1 MSVTSALGNQAKLLW
16 QFLGFFQKPYLRF
29 LHAII
34 AVLVILQILSS
45 FAMHML
51 SSGQINPAL
60 SSWLASWYHI
70 LSGLL
75 VVILS
80 LLLAADSLTKRGFHY
95 FFPYLW
101 GDTEQLKK
109 DIQASLRFKMVPPR
123 PKGLATAVQ
132 GLGLGALLLVV
143 LSGLIW
149 FILWRNGS
157 SFAGLALETHKN
169 VTLLIEL
176 YLIGHGCMAL
186 LHFFVCSA
194 TRRARSDQSCSCPYR
209 LSLVCRV
216 LREMP
221 SRFAASLLLS
231 PTLSSIRRM
240 ASRSTSSSVA
250 PSKGTDSADG
260 SASSS
265 CSYACVT
272 ASGNS
277 RSET

>member
-1 MSVTSALGNQAKLLW
+1 MSVTSALRNQATLLW

-29 LHAII
+29 LHAAI

-51 SSGQINPAL
+51 PSGQINPAL

-75 VVILS
+75 LAVLS

-109 DIQASLRFKMVPPR
+109 DVQDSLRFKMVPPR

-143 LSGLIW
+143 LTGLIW

-157 SFAGLALETHKN
+157 TFAEWALETHKN
-169 VTLLIEL
+169 VAVLIEL
-176 YLIGHGCMAL
+176 YLIGHGGMAL
-186 LHFFVCSA
+186 LHFFVWQ
-194 TRRARSDQSCSCPYR
+194 RKARQ
-209 LSLVCRV
+209 
-216 LREMP
+216 E
-221 SRFAASLLLS
+221 
-231 PTLSSIRRM
+231 
-240 ASRSTSSSVA
+240 
-250 PSKGTDSADG
+250 
-260 SASSS
+260 
-265 CSYACVT
+265 
-272 ASGNS
+272 
-277 RSET
+277 

>member
-1 MSVTSALGNQAKLLW
+1 MSVTSALGNPGQTALAIPW
-16 QFLGFFQKPYLRF
+16 FFQKPYLQF
-29 LHAII
+29 LHDHRR
-34 AVLVILQILSS
+34 LGYRK
-45 FAMHML
+45 
-51 SSGQINPAL
+51 SGQLNPAL

-186 LHFFVCSA
+186 LHFFVWQ
-194 TRRARSDQSCSCPYR
+194 RNKARQ
-209 LSLVCRV
+209 
-216 LREMP
+216 E
-221 SRFAASLLLS
+221 
-231 PTLSSIRRM
+231 
-240 ASRSTSSSVA
+240 
-250 PSKGTDSADG
+250 
-260 SASSS
+260 
-265 CSYACVT
+265 
-272 ASGNS
+272 
-277 RSET
+277 

>member
-109 DIQASLRFKMVPPR
+109 DIQASLRFKMV
-123 PKGLATAVQ
+123 Q

-186 LHFFVCSA
+186 LHFFVWQ
-194 TRRARSDQSCSCPYR
+194 RNKARQ
-209 LSLVCRV
+209 
-216 LREMP
+216 E
-221 SRFAASLLLS
+221 
-231 PTLSSIRRM
+231 
-240 ASRSTSSSVA
+240 
-250 PSKGTDSADG
+250 
-260 SASSS
+260 
-265 CSYACVT
+265 
-272 ASGNS
+272 
-277 RSET
+277 

>member
-109 DIQASLRFKMVPPR
+109 DLQ
-123 PKGLATAVQ
+123 
-132 GLGLGALLLVV
+132 
-143 LSGLIW
+143 
-149 FILWRNGS
+149 
-157 SFAGLALETHKN
+157 
-169 VTLLIEL
+169 
-176 YLIGHGCMAL
+176 
-186 LHFFVCSA
+186 
-194 TRRARSDQSCSCPYR
+194 
-209 LSLVCRV
+209 
-216 LREMP
+216 
-221 SRFAASLLLS
+221 
-231 PTLSSIRRM
+231 
-240 ASRSTSSSVA
+240 
-250 PSKGTDSADG
+250 DG
-260 SASSS
+260 SA
-265 CSYACVT
+265 APERV
-272 ASGNS
+272 GN
-277 RSET
+277 RRAGARARRAAARRTERPDLVHPLAERLIVLRVGAGNP

>member
-132 GLGLGALLLVV
+132 G
-143 LSGLIW
+143 
-149 FILWRNGS
+149 
-157 SFAGLALETHKN
+157 
-169 VTLLIEL
+169 
-176 YLIGHGCMAL
+176 
-186 LHFFVCSA
+186 
-194 TRRARSDQSCSCPYR
+194 
-209 LSLVCRV
+209 
-216 LREMP
+216 
-221 SRFAASLLLS
+221 
-231 PTLSSIRRM
+231 
-240 ASRSTSSSVA
+240 
-250 PSKGTDSADG
+250 G
-260 SASSS
+260 SARCCSS
-265 CSYACVT
+265 Y
-272 ASGNS
+272 
-277 RSET
+277 

>member
-1 MSVTSALGNQAKLLW
+1 MSVTPPRQSGQLLW

-101 GDTEQLKK
+101 GDTEQLKN
-109 DIQASLRFKMVPPR
+109 
-123 PKGLATAVQ
+123 GH
-132 GLGLGALLLVV
+132 
-143 LSGLIW
+143 SGQ
-149 FILWRNGS
+149 
-157 SFAGLALETHKN
+157 LAL
-169 VTLLIEL
+169 
-176 YLIGHGCMAL
+176 
-186 LHFFVCSA
+186 
-194 TRRARSDQSCSCPYR
+194 Q
-209 LSLVCRV
+209 
-216 LREMP
+216 
-221 SRFAASLLLS
+221 
-231 PTLSSIRRM
+231 
-240 ASRSTSSSVA
+240 
-250 PSKGTDSADG
+250 DG
-260 SASSS
+260 SAAPERVRQPPCRGSRARRAGCSS
-265 CSYACVT
+265 Y
-272 ASGNS
+272 
-277 RSET
+277 

>member
-70 LSGLL
+70 
-75 VVILS
+75 
-80 LLLAADSLTKRGFHY
+80 LAADSLTKRGFHY

-186 LHFFVCSA
+186 LHFFVWQ
-194 TRRARSDQSCSCPYR
+194 RNKARQ
-209 LSLVCRV
+209 
-216 LREMP
+216 E
-221 SRFAASLLLS
+221 
-231 PTLSSIRRM
+231 
-240 ASRSTSSSVA
+240 
-250 PSKGTDSADG
+250 
-260 SASSS
+260 
-265 CSYACVT
+265 
-272 ASGNS
+272 
-277 RSET
+277 

>member
-1 MSVTSALGNQAKLLW
+1 MMTGKGEPHVRHVRTRQ
-16 QFLGFFQKPYLRF
+16 
-29 LHAII
+29 
-34 AVLVILQILSS
+34 
-45 FAMHML
+45 
-51 SSGQINPAL
+51 SGQTALAIPWFFPETLPAVPARNHRRLGHPANPAL

-186 LHFFVCSA
+186 LHFFVWQ
-194 TRRARSDQSCSCPYR
+194 RNKARQ
-209 LSLVCRV
+209 
-216 LREMP
+216 E
-221 SRFAASLLLS
+221 
-231 PTLSSIRRM
+231 
-240 ASRSTSSSVA
+240 
-250 PSKGTDSADG
+250 
-260 SASSS
+260 
-265 CSYACVT
+265 
-272 ASGNS
+272 
-277 RSET
+277 

>member
-109 DIQASLRFKMVPPR
+109 EFRPACASR
-123 PKGLATAVQ
+123 
-132 GLGLGALLLVV
+132 
-143 LSGLIW
+143 W
-149 FILWRNGS
+149 F
-157 SFAGLALETHKN
+157 
-169 VTLLIEL
+169 
-176 YLIGHGCMAL
+176 
-186 LHFFVCSA
+186 
-194 TRRARSDQSCSCPYR
+194 RRARKGWQPP
-209 LSLVCRV
+209 CRG
-216 LREMP
+216 
-221 SRFAASLLLS
+221 S
-231 PTLSSIRRM
+231 
-240 ASRSTSSSVA
+240 
-250 PSKGTDSADG
+250 G
-260 SASSS
+260 SARCCSS
-265 CSYACVT
+265 C
-272 ASGNS
+272 
-277 RSET
+277 

>member
-1 MSVTSALGNQAKLLW
+1 MCIRDS
-16 QFLGFFQKPYLRF
+16 
-29 LHAII
+29 
-34 AVLVILQILSS
+34 
-45 FAMHML
+45 
-51 SSGQINPAL
+51 
-60 SSWLASWYHI
+60 
-70 LSGLL
+70 
-75 VVILS
+75 ILS

-186 LHFFVCSA
+186 LHFFVWQ
-194 TRRARSDQSCSCPYR
+194 RNKARQ
-209 LSLVCRV
+209 
-216 LREMP
+216 E
-221 SRFAASLLLS
+221 
-231 PTLSSIRRM
+231 
-240 ASRSTSSSVA
+240 
-250 PSKGTDSADG
+250 
-260 SASSS
+260 
-265 CSYACVT
+265 
-272 ASGNS
+272 
-277 RSET
+277 

>member
-1 MSVTSALGNQAKLLW
+1 
-16 QFLGFFQKPYLRF
+16 
-29 LHAII
+29 
-34 AVLVILQILSS
+34 
-45 FAMHML
+45 MHML
-51 SSGQINPAL
+51 SSGQLNPAL

-143 LSGLIW
+143 LSGLISVSYTHLTLPT
-149 FILWRNGS
+149 I
-157 SFAGLALETHKN
+157 LALETHKN

-186 LHFFVCSA
+186 LHFFVWQ
-194 TRRARSDQSCSCPYR
+194 RNKARQ
-209 LSLVCRV
+209 
-216 LREMP
+216 E
-221 SRFAASLLLS
+221 
-231 PTLSSIRRM
+231 
-240 ASRSTSSSVA
+240 
-250 PSKGTDSADG
+250 
-260 SASSS
+260 
-265 CSYACVT
+265 
-272 ASGNS
+272 
-277 RSET
+277 

>member
-51 SSGQINPAL
+51 SSGQLNPAL

-143 LSGLIW
+143 LSGLI
-149 FILWRNGS
+149 
-157 SFAGLALETHKN
+157 LALETHKN

-186 LHFFVCSA
+186 LHFFVWQ
-194 TRRARSDQSCSCPYR
+194 RNKARQ
-209 LSLVCRV
+209 
-216 LREMP
+216 E
-221 SRFAASLLLS
+221 
-231 PTLSSIRRM
+231 
-240 ASRSTSSSVA
+240 
-250 PSKGTDSADG
+250 
-260 SASSS
+260 
-265 CSYACVT
+265 
-272 ASGNS
+272 
-277 RSET
+277 

>member
-101 GDTEQLKK
+101 GGYGTAQ
-109 DIQASLRFKMVPPR
+109 
-123 PKGLATAVQ
+123 KGH
-132 GLGLGALLLVV
+132 
-143 LSGLIW
+143 SGQ
-149 FILWRNGS
+149 
-157 SFAGLALETHKN
+157 LAL
-169 VTLLIEL
+169 
-176 YLIGHGCMAL
+176 
-186 LHFFVCSA
+186 
-194 TRRARSDQSCSCPYR
+194 Q
-209 LSLVCRV
+209 
-216 LREMP
+216 
-221 SRFAASLLLS
+221 
-231 PTLSSIRRM
+231 
-240 ASRSTSSSVA
+240 
-250 PSKGTDSADG
+250 DG
-260 SASSS
+260 SA
-265 CSYACVT
+265 APERV
-272 ASGNS
+272 GN
-277 RSET
+277 RRAGARARRAAARRAERPDLVHPLAERIIVRRVGAGNP

>member
-1 MSVTSALGNQAKLLW
+1 MV
-16 QFLGFFQKPYLRF
+16 FQKPYLRF

-109 DIQASLRFKMVPPR
+109 
-123 PKGLATAVQ
+123 GH
-132 GLGLGALLLVV
+132 
-143 LSGLIW
+143 SGQ
-149 FILWRNGS
+149 
-157 SFAGLALETHKN
+157 LAL
-169 VTLLIEL
+169 
-176 YLIGHGCMAL
+176 
-186 LHFFVCSA
+186 
-194 TRRARSDQSCSCPYR
+194 Q
-209 LSLVCRV
+209 
-216 LREMP
+216 
-221 SRFAASLLLS
+221 
-231 PTLSSIRRM
+231 
-240 ASRSTSSSVA
+240 
-250 PSKGTDSADG
+250 DG
-260 SASSS
+260 SAAPERVGNRRAGARARRAAARRTERPDLDSSS
-265 CSYACVT
+265 GGT
-272 ASGNS
+272 AH
-277 RSET
+277 RSQGWRWKPIKT

>member
-75 VVILS
+75 VVILR

-186 LHFFVCSA
+186 LHFFVWQ
-194 TRRARSDQSCSCPYR
+194 RNKARQ
-209 LSLVCRV
+209 
-216 LREMP
+216 E
-221 SRFAASLLLS
+221 
-231 PTLSSIRRM
+231 
-240 ASRSTSSSVA
+240 
-250 PSKGTDSADG
+250 
-260 SASSS
+260 
-265 CSYACVT
+265 
-272 ASGNS
+272 
-277 RSET
+277 

>member
-1 MSVTSALGNQAKLLW
+1 M
-16 QFLGFFQKPYLRF
+16 
-29 LHAII
+29 
-34 AVLVILQILSS
+34 
-45 FAMHML
+45 
-51 SSGQINPAL
+51 
-60 SSWLASWYHI
+60 
-70 LSGLL
+70 L

-132 GLGLGALLLVV
+132 GLGL
-143 LSGLIW
+143 SGLIW

-186 LHFFVCSA
+186 LHFFVWQ
-194 TRRARSDQSCSCPYR
+194 RNKARQ
-209 LSLVCRV
+209 
-216 LREMP
+216 E
-221 SRFAASLLLS
+221 
-231 PTLSSIRRM
+231 
-240 ASRSTSSSVA
+240 
-250 PSKGTDSADG
+250 
-260 SASSS
+260 
-265 CSYACVT
+265 
-272 ASGNS
+272 
-277 RSET
+277 

>member
-51 SSGQINPAL
+51 SSGQINPRPQQ
-60 SSWLASWYHI
+60 LACLVVSYPVRPC
-70 LSGLL
+70 S

-186 LHFFVCSA
+186 LHFFVWQ
-194 TRRARSDQSCSCPYR
+194 RNKARQ
-209 LSLVCRV
+209 
-216 LREMP
+216 
-221 SRFAASLLLS
+221 
-231 PTLSSIRRM
+231 
-240 ASRSTSSSVA
+240 
-250 PSKGTDSADG
+250 K
-260 SASSS
+260 
-265 CSYACVT
+265 
-272 ASGNS
+272 
-277 RSET
+277 

>member
-95 FFPYLW
+95 FFP
-101 GDTEQLKK
+101 
-109 DIQASLRFKMVPPR
+109 
-123 PKGLATAVQ
+123 KGLATAVQ

-186 LHFFVCSA
+186 LHFFVWQ
-194 TRRARSDQSCSCPYR
+194 RNKARQ
-209 LSLVCRV
+209 
-216 LREMP
+216 E
-221 SRFAASLLLS
+221 
-231 PTLSSIRRM
+231 
-240 ASRSTSSSVA
+240 
-250 PSKGTDSADG
+250 
-260 SASSS
+260 
-265 CSYACVT
+265 
-272 ASGNS
+272 
-277 RSET
+277 